1 MASQCFNRL
10 SEIST
15 KSVDNIVG
23 NYAAIGVNPLY
34 NRHLEASACITGCFY
49 KVLFYKRKIFLS
61 SCWYPLL
68 TNFMG

>member
-23 NYAAIGVNPLY
+23 NCDGMGVNPLY
-34 NRHLEASACITGCFY
+34 NRHLGASACITGCFY
-49 KVLFYKRKIFLS
+49 KALFCK
-61 SCWYPLL
+61 
-68 TNFMG
+68 